1 MSGLPVTVRLLDP
14 PLHEFLPKSAK
25 DKEEVAR
32 SLNLAAK
39 EISERIDELHE
50 ENPMLGHRGCR
61 LGISFPEIYEM
72 QCKAIFEA
80 IIDLKKDKIKSAFV
94 EIMIPLVS
102 TEEELKILRALVNKI
117 AKELEKENNIKLNY
131 IIGTMIELPRAAL
144 QAKNISKYADF
155 FSFGTNDLTQTTYGI
170 SRDDSGK
177 FLNDYIENKIF
188 EVDPFVSIDQS
199 GVGELV
205 KIASARGRKTNKNI
219 KLGICGEHG
228 GDPESIE
235 FCSRNGLNYVSCSP
249 FRVPVARLAAAQ
261 AQLRREFKA

>member
-1 MSGLPVTVRLLDP
+1 
-14 PLHEFLPKSAK
+14 
-25 DKEEVAR
+25 
-32 SLNLAAK
+32 
-39 EISERIDELHE
+39 
-50 ENPMLGHRGCR
+50 MLGHRGCR

-205 KIASARGRKTNKNI
+205 KIASARGRKKRI
-219 KLGICGEHG
+219 KIL
-228 GDPESIE
+228 S
-235 FCSRNGLNYVSCSP
+235 
-249 FRVPVARLAAAQ
+249 
-261 AQLRREFKA
+261 